1 MDPTIWVALI
11 GGIFALINMILSTIS
26 SAISKKQSKKAEEQ
40 AKSQKEIK
48 ECLEEHLARITIVEE
63 GLQSLLRLEII
74 RSHEKYIDKGYCPI
88 YAKESLTRA
97 YKIYHHLGGND
108 VATDLY
114 NEIMEL
120 PLETKETE

>member
-26 SAISKKQSKKAEEQ
+26 STISKKQSKHTEEQ
-40 AKSQKEIK
+40 VAEQKEIK
-48 ECLEEHLARITIVEE
+48 KCLEECMNRNSIVEE
-63 GLQSLLRLEII
+63 GLQALLRLEII
-74 RSHEKYIDKGYCPI
+74 RSHEKYKEKKFCPL

-97 YKIYHHLGGND
+97 YKIYHALGGND

-114 NEIMEL
+114 NELMDL
-120 PLETKETE
+120 PLELKD